1 MKRQIII
8 YIIIIMFLIFGV
20 NKLINSY
27 SIIEGH
33 GGGGCGFGGNGARG
47 FGLHSFYGG
56 GGGIGCPRRGLFI

>member
-27 SIIEGH
+27 SIIEGY
-33 GGGGCGFGGNGARG
+33 GGGVNCGFGGRG
-47 FGLHSFYGG
+47 FGLRGFYGGG
-56 GGGIGCPRRGLFI
+56 GGGIGCPRRGLCI